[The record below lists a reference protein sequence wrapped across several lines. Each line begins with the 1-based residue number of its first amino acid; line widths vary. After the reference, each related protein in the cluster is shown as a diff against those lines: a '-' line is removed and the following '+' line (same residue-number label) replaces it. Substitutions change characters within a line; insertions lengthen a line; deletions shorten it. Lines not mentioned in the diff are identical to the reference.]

1 MIVSV
6 IYIIIWKT
14 LTKLFTLLSFIRLI
28 YFPLLCISPLRLAKH
43 VFKNKSNY
51 KQYPSFAVCFSIMYT
66 LSWIVFTMYNVLYSN
81 SELNKDFGKEW
92 KIMILIS
99 NALGFWINTIS
110 FIVFLI
116 MFGNRQ
122 LKKVLIFSS
131 VFICVIIVIIF
142 SFSVVVFYIKQMYY
156 LVITVL
162 NLIIFVFLIISKVNF
177 LRKLKKFQPNYKR
190 IKLYI
195 TFPAL
200 ITCLLYITIGVI
212 MFYDN
217 KVIIGICFGLPNV
230 IGGCY
235 FIFEFAL
242 WVWLKKKQVIVEDN
256 TNDIISI
263 LDRKE
268 TNPSKK
274 SCQRL

>member
-1 MIVSV
+1 
-6 IYIIIWKT
+6 
-14 LTKLFTLLSFIRLI
+14 
-28 YFPLLCISPLRLAKH
+28 
-43 VFKNKSNY
+43 
-51 KQYPSFAVCFSIMYT
+51 
-66 LSWIVFTMYNVLYSN
+66 
-81 SELNKDFGKEW
+81 
-92 KIMILIS
+92 
-99 NALGFWINTIS
+99 
-110 FIVFLI
+110 
-116 MFGNRQ
+116 
-122 LKKVLIFSS
+122 
-131 VFICVIIVIIF
+131 
-142 SFSVVVFYIKQMYY
+142 
-156 LVITVL
+156 
-162 NLIIFVFLIISKVNF
+162 
-177 LRKLKKFQPNYKR
+177 
-190 IKLYI
+190 
-195 TFPAL
+195 
-200 ITCLLYITIGVI
+200 